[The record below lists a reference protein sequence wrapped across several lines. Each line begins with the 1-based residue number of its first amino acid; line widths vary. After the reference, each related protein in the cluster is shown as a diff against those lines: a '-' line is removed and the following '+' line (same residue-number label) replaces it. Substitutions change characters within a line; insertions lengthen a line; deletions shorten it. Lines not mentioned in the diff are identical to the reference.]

1 MTEQSPSAAPHAIR
15 ILLADDHPLF
25 RDALRRAVSE
35 AQPTALIDE
44 VGDIAALITRL
55 EAGHIPDLLLLDLT
69 MPGARGFS
77 ALVQLQ
83 AHYPQIPVLLVSA
96 TEDAVM
102 VARALAHGARGFVP
116 KSASRSEIATA
127 MATVLAGQSWL
138 PVQYA
143 AVDAELADHN
153 EAMAAHRLSDLTPQ
167 QFRIALLLAEG
178 KLNKQIGL
186 ELGISE
192 NTVKVHVS
200 TILQR
205 LRVSNRTQVA
215 VMVEALHIESNS
227 GAEGPRY

>member
-1 MTEQSPSAAPHAIR
+1 MTDQPLSTATR

-35 AQPTALIDE
+35 AQPHAVIDE
-44 VGDIAALITRL
+44 VGDIASMITRL
-55 EAGHIPDLLLLDLT
+55 ESGQTPDLLLLDLT

-96 TEDAVM
+96 TEDATM

-116 KSASRSEIATA
+116 KSASRSDIATA
-127 MATVLAGQSWL
+127 LSTVLSGQSWL
-138 PVQYA
+138 PAQYA
-143 AVDAELADHN
+143 AVDAEIADHN
-153 EAMAAHRLSDLTPQ
+153 EAMAAHRLGDLTPQ

-215 VMVEALHIESNS
+215 VMVESLHIDS
-227 GAEGPRY
+227 GGNDPAHY